1 MRVFIY
7 NGGLRLVG
15 KSGVG
20 QAILHQREMLRR
32 ARIDTADHW
41 CQRAGAVHIN
51 TVLPDSVLAA
61 LAAKLMGR
69 KVIYYGHSTMED
81 FRRSFRGS
89 DRLAPLFRK
98 WITFCYSLGDVV
110 LTPTE
115 YSRRLL
121 ESYGLKPP
129 VYSISNGVDT
139 EFFAPDPTRRASFRR
154 RWGLREGERAV
165 ISVGHTIARK
175 GLPEFLELA
184 RRMPE
189 ARFLWFGW
197 TDPHL
202 IPQEIRQAMEQAPEN
217 VTFAGFV
224 DRETLRE
231 AYCGADV
238 FAFMS
243 HEETEGIVV
252 LEALA
257 CGIPTVVRDIPVY
270 NGWLREGQNVYKASG
285 TDEFQQKAEGLLTGT
300 LPDLTAAGRRVA
312 EERSLSVMGERLREV
327 YRLNSGWLRQGYDMI
342 LVARGRTLTASW
354 KELNDTFL
362 RLCRKLELLEDRS

>member
-1 MRVFIY
+1 M
-7 NGGLRLVG
+7 
-15 KSGVG
+15 
-20 QAILHQREMLRR
+20 
-32 ARIDTADHW
+32 
-41 CQRAGAVHIN
+41 
-51 TVLPDSVLAA
+51 
-61 LAAKLMGR
+61 
-69 KVIYYGHSTMED
+69 
-81 FRRSFRGS
+81 
-89 DRLAPLFRK
+89 
-98 WITFCYSLGDVV
+98 
-110 LTPTE
+110 
-115 YSRRLL
+115 
-121 ESYGLKPP
+121 
-129 VYSISNGVDT
+129 
-139 EFFAPDPTRRASFRR
+139 
-154 RWGLREGERAV
+154 
-165 ISVGHTIARK
+165 ISVGHPIARK

-327 YRLNSGWLRQGYDMI
+327 YRRMDI
-342 LVARGRTLTASW
+342 LPAAQPAAKTNLPQAERPVQHSFTP
-354 KELNDTFL
+354 
-362 RLCRKLELLEDRS
+362 